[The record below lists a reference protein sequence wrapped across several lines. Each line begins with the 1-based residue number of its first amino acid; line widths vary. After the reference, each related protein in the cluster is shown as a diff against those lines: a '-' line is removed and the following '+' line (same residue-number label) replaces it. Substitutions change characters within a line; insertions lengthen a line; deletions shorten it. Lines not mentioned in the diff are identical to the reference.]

1 MCVVYAQT
9 AFEIWVIG
17 ININH
22 YTRLRYVRTD
32 VEFIS
37 DFRYAV
43 ARVFRVFTVHL
54 LSHTLHSTHRF
65 NSISNGKIAFNKWKF
80 HFDRNRA
87 TAININYVVGARLN
101 GNLCKFRC
109 VCVMCIICFGCRRP
123 STIWLAAV
131 AATCPTQICQRC
143 WFLTDQFFLLALFI
157 GAMELGLHFGINEI
171 TVSFCT

>member
-43 ARVFRVFTVHL
+43 ARVFRIFTVHL

-109 VCVMCIICFGCRRP
+109 VCNVYNLLWLSTPINYLISCCCCYLSYANMPEMLISHRP
-123 STIWLAAV
+123 V
-131 AATCPTQICQRC
+131 
-143 WFLTDQFFLLALFI
+143 FLFALFI